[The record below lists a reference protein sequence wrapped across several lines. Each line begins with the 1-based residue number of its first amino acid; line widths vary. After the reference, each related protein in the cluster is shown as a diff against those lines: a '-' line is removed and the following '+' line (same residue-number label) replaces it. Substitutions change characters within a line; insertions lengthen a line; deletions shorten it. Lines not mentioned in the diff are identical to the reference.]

1 MHHLVKLVV
10 PSSLHRGHRLGS
22 STPVNTAGEFTLFV
36 LATLADAPSSQVSC
50 TQRTQTRI
58 IVKLVVPSSLH
69 RGHRLGSSTQV
80 NTVGEFTLF
89 VLATLADAP
98 SSQVSCTQQSTQ
110 RTQTRI
116 INTSKHS
123 R

>member
-1 MHHLVKLVV
+1 MHHL
-10 PSSLHRGHRLGS
+10 
-22 STPVNTAGEFTLFV
+22 
-36 LATLADAPSSQVSC
+36 
-50 TQRTQTRI
+50 
-58 IVKLVVPSSLH
+58 VKLVVPSSLH

-98 SSQVSCTQQSTQ
+98 SSQVNTVGEFTLFVLATLADAPSSQVSCTQ